1 MNRPARI
8 LPIIIFSQFTGASL
22 WFSGNAVI
30 LDLQRDWGLSEHAT
44 GYATSSVILGF
55 VAGTLLFA
63 FFNLADRYSPR
74 RVFFASTLVGALAN
88 GALLVAPPGPASLL
102 LLRFATGFC
111 LAGIYPVGMKIA
123 AGWYDHGLG
132 RALGYLVG
140 ALVLGTAF
148 PHLIRASGTEMEWQL
163 VVSWV
168 SLLALSGGAAMLVL
182 VPDGPHLP
190 HGSAFDPRALA
201 TVFRSRRFRAS
212 ACGYFGHMWE
222 LYTFWAFVPVLLLA
236 YGRSRGIDIDVSLWS
251 FAIIA
256 AGAVACAAGGVISS
270 RIGSA
275 PVAAAML
282 AVSGACCLLSPLMFE
297 AGMPLFI
304 GFLMLWGFSVSSD
317 SPQFSA
323 LNAAHAP
330 REYVGSALTVVNS
343 IGFLITI
350 PSIQLADLLLT
361 RVDPGYLFWMLV
373 PGPILGLW
381 TFRPLLR
388 ANEGNCH
395 RHRKT
400 NKG

>member
-8 LPIIIFSQFTGASL
+8 LPIIIYSQFTGASL
-22 WFSGNAVI
+22 WFSGNAVM
-30 LDLQRDWGLSEHAT
+30 LDLQRAWGLSEHAT
-44 GYATSSVILGF
+44 AYATSAVILGF

-74 RVFFASTLVGALAN
+74 RVFFASTLAGALAN
-88 GALLVAPPGPASLL
+88 AALLVAPPGPASLL

-123 AGWYDHGLG
+123 AGWYHRGLG

-148 PHLIRASGTEMEWQL
+148 PHLLRASGTELHWQP

-168 SLLALSGGAAMLVL
+168 SLLALSGGVAMLAL

-190 HGSAFDPRALA
+190 QASAFDPRALA
-201 TVFRSRRFRAS
+201 SIFRSPRFRAS

-222 LYTFWAFVPVLLLA
+222 LYTFWAFVPLLLQA
-236 YGRSRGIDIDVSLWS
+236 YGRSQGLVIDVSLWS

-256 AGAVACAAGGVISS
+256 AGALACAVGGVISS
-270 RIGSA
+270 RVGSA

-282 AVSGACCLLSPLMFE
+282 AVSAACCLLSPLMFE
-297 AGMPLFI
+297 SGLAMFI
-304 GFLMLWGFSVSSD
+304 GFLLLWGLSVSSD

-323 LNAAHAP
+323 LNAAYAP

-350 PSIQLADLLLT
+350 PSILLADLLLS
-361 RVDPGYLFWMLV
+361 RVEPRYLFWMLV

-381 TFRPLLR
+381 AFRPLLR
-388 ANEGNCH
+388 EALGKSPSLPKN
-395 RHRKT
+395 R
-400 NKG
+400 